1 MITEKYPKVA
11 ELLHDYYVKLMMESL
26 DVSQVPEDFKD
37 SLIKESVSMDRIEV
51 LILSNPRHLFD
62 FFDGQGIYVN
72 VEASIEGTFMFS
84 IVGNVAML
92 GSTKTYNTRKEAESD
107 AIEQAM
113 KRLELSLTNSVID
126 KENS

>member
-1 MITEKYPKVA
+1 MIIEKYPKVA

>member
-11 ELLHDYYVKLMMESL
+11 ELLHDYYVKLMLESL

-51 LILSNPRHLFD
+51 LILTNPRHLLD
-62 FFDGQGIYVN
+62 FFDNEKIYVRIA
-72 VEASIEGTFMFS
+72 VDADGIFMFS
-84 IVGNVAML
+84 IVGPVATL

-113 KRLELSLTNSVID
+113 KQLELSLTKSISD